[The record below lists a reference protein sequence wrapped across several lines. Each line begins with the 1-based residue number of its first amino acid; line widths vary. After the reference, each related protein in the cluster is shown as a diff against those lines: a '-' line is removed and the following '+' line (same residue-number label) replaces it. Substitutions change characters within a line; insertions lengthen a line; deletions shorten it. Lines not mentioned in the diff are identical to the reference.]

1 MKEPQVEERA
11 SVKVLREAI
20 DLQNRKSADYQNPS
34 SDIVQS
40 MHYRRGIDTIHDMM
54 HQKMLRAQS
63 LLEAKTSPNNESIE
77 DTYMDLI
84 NYASFAVAYLRGDM
98 EGQTEERDIFNRPK
112 FGKKAEQPRVQA
124 KPLPAPKP
132 SETHKYTL
140 LSENLPS
147 AKDNN
152 DEFAEGSAD
161 DNLGAAQAL
170 LANVSDALAKKDA
183 ERAGEAPVKAVQPTA
198 SKSDLDRINSTL
210 KGVEPLVKAKRK
222 VGPDRGKGDGEEK
235 SFHGDRN

>member
-20 DLQNRKSADYQNPS
+20 ELQNRKSADYQNPAS
-34 SDIVQS
+34 NIVQS
-40 MHYRRGIDTIHDMM
+40 MHYRRGIDTIHDML

-63 LLEAKTSPNNESIE
+63 LIEAKTTPNNESIE

-112 FGKKAEQPRVQA
+112 FGEKAVRPRVQTT
-124 KPLPAPKP
+124 PLPAPKP
-132 SETHKYTL
+132 SGTHKYTL
-140 LSENLPS
+140 LSETLRT
-147 AKDNN
+147 AQD
-152 DEFAEGSAD
+152 DDDFVREAVAEPEPD
-161 DNLGAAQAL
+161 KLNAAQEL
-170 LANVSDALAKKDA
+170 LANVSEALAKKDA
-183 ERAGEAPVKAVQPTA
+183 ERAGKAPVKAVQSTA

-210 KGVEPLVKAKRK
+210 KDVEPLVKTKSK
-222 VGPDRGKGDGEEK
+222 VKVQGDGEEK